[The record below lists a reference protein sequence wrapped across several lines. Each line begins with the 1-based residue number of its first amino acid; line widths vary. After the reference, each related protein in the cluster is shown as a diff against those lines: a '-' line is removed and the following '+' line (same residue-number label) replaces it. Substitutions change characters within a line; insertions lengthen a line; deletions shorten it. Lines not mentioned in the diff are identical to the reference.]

1 MKIDISNLIGSLVD
15 ATVKSLNEKKVP
27 DDTTVKYT
35 SSGGNKAEMP
45 YSSAI
50 RQKADSPAKKAALKL
65 KAKYDDDKQQQTS
78 TDDETAKQKDTDY
91 AADDEVSGSDAVSA
105 LGDEPSKTDTDGKRI
120 ISGKDKT
127 LKKIDTLDTEDFKR
141 DIEPDQEKFDKKNKK
156 FAVPEPPPPYKLPD
170 SISNNAKFPKKYVAA
185 LERMV
190 NTKNSGDAQKWSHYS
205 DLAGGAGQI
214 SAQAGE
220 LMAMMGSA
228 MSDEEFNDF
237 ANSINSHVDEQVK
250 NNKDLKADG
259 RRVVTKSWVKA
270 AKGNREAILNRIKK
284 DYPDSEVVAAA
295 WDTKADV
302 EALGL
307 ENYEDN
313 KGFSTDMYLKV
324 KTKDG
329 EILDE
334 VSLKKDVNVNF
345 LNSGTGKFA
354 EWDKDL
360 DDSINPKVYVK
371 NQREKLVSAAEGLQS
386 DLQKIIDSK
395 PNTPEVKKFLAT
407 MKSKKVDLATA
418 LEDTKR
424 GKGSRDKSKVIYAGI
439 EALASTGNKDASKFV
454 ESVDK
459 NHRQYQDDSIKA
471 VIDNK
476 KLKEGMLSS
485 IREEFPL
492 KAVGEGEETMAIG
505 PYSLDRST
513 MENIFGTSDFD
524 KIKERL
530 TAEPGAPPFLA
541 YKAEVDDEVIPLAAI
556 VVREDGVGYGG
567 QFKFEMTL
575 DKRFAEKLKTANQ
588 EVYG

>member
-228 MSDEEFNDF
+228 MNDEEFNDF

-259 RRVVTKSWVKA
+259 KRVVTKS
-270 AKGNREAILNRIKK
+270 L
-284 DYPDSEVVAAA
+284 
-295 WDTKADV
+295 
-302 EALGL
+302 
-307 ENYEDN
+307 
-313 KGFSTDMYLKV
+313 
-324 KTKDG
+324 
-329 EILDE
+329 
-334 VSLKKDVNVNF
+334 
-345 LNSGTGKFA
+345 
-354 EWDKDL
+354 
-360 DDSINPKVYVK
+360 
-371 NQREKLVSAAEGLQS
+371 
-386 DLQKIIDSK
+386 
-395 PNTPEVKKFLAT
+395 
-407 MKSKKVDLATA
+407 
-418 LEDTKR
+418 
-424 GKGSRDKSKVIYAGI
+424 
-439 EALASTGNKDASKFV
+439 
-454 ESVDK
+454 
-459 NHRQYQDDSIKA
+459 H
-471 VIDNK
+471 
-476 KLKEGMLSS
+476 
-485 IREEFPL
+485 
-492 KAVGEGEETMAIG
+492 
-505 PYSLDRST
+505 
-513 MENIFGTSDFD
+513 
-524 KIKERL
+524 
-530 TAEPGAPPFLA
+530 
-541 YKAEVDDEVIPLAAI
+541 
-556 VVREDGVGYGG
+556 
-567 QFKFEMTL
+567 
-575 DKRFAEKLKTANQ
+575 
-588 EVYG
+588 